1 MNYTIAAVKLQEYLA
16 LYWPDLDQ
24 EWGDVLDTAYQALND
39 CLEMG
44 LTNADNDDESE
55 V

>member
-1 MNYTIAAVKLQEYLA
+1 MNYTIAAAKLQEYLTI
-16 LYWPDLDQ
+16 YWPDLEQ